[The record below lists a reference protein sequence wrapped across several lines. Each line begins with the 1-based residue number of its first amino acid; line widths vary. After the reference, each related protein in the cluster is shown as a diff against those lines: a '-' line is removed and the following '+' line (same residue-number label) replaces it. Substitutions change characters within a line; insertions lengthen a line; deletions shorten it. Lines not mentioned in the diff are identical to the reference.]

1 MTENKNDHSEEHEET
16 HQEEE
21 DKPNYLAIG
30 IALGPASKRNKY
42 LIFANPTK
50 GI

>member
-1 MTENKNDHSEEHEET
+1 MTENKNDHSEE
-16 HQEEE
+16 QKE